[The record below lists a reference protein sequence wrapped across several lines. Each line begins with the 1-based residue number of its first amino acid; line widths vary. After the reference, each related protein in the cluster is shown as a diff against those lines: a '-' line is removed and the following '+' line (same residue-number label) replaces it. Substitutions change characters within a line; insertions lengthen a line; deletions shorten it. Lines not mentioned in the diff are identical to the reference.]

1 MNAPET
7 DREREWLRT
16 FEPLRQVLD
25 QPDQKGWL
33 ESSTLFGVS
42 RGLDR
47 RILRK
52 TAHHWYD
59 DSCWA
64 KQTHEAKFHAIMPD
78 GTLLESFVKDGER
91 LRRALRRLPVRP
103 RRVIHIAYGGGPTG
117 PAEEGFSETTV
128 VNSYV
133 LDAGRLSFRSILA
146 KIRSFSRFGRL
157 CH

>member
-59 DSCWA
+59 DS
-64 KQTHEAKFHAIMPD
+64 
-78 GTLLESFVKDGER
+78 
-91 LRRALRRLPVRP
+91 
-103 RRVIHIAYGGGPTG
+103 
-117 PAEEGFSETTV
+117 
-128 VNSYV
+128 
-133 LDAGRLSFRSILA
+133 
-146 KIRSFSRFGRL
+146 
-157 CH
+157 